1 MVFGFMDSVGG
12 GREKFR
18 FWLYFED
25 EIYKMSDGFYV
36 GKKRNF
42 RRNKE

>member
-1 MVFGFMDSVGG
+1 MVPGSMDSVGG

-18 FWLYFED
+18 LWLYLEG
-25 EIYKMSDGFYV
+25 ETHKMSDGFYV